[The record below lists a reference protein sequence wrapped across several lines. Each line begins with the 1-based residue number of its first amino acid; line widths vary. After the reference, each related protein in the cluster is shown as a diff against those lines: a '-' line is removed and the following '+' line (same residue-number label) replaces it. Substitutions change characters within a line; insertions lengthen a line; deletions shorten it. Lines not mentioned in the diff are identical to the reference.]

1 MNAQTAIDNYVD
13 ANSRSPAFAFF
24 AGIFFGPIGVMYSS
38 AMEGSMLLL
47 AAIGGAILTGPLI
60 PLVVWLISV
69 IYAPIAASNHNDLI
83 RAKAQLIASG
93 RQDSA

>member
-1 MNAQTAIDNYVD
+1 MNAQTAIDDYVD